1 MAFEVL
7 EIFEYFAYG
16 LSGWRY
22 IFSPKFRKQIH
33 ARWRTESRLM
43 IGFEIVMSA
52 FGILLTLL
60 PLWLLAVYIS

>member
-7 EIFEYFAYG
+7 EIFEYLAYG

-22 IFSPKFRKQIH
+22 IFSSRFREQIH
-33 ARWRTESRLM
+33 ARWRTESWLM

-52 FGILLTLL
+52 FGIFLTFL
-60 PLWLLAVYIS
+60 PLGLLAIYIW